1 VGTVQGC
8 DPGWTLLSGLYS
20 NNPGN
25 VGSVAA
31 YDPNTLGVWVENQNN
46 LDWFDPSNNT
56 MTAEASNSLG
66 YHSTG
71 VVDPIHKY
79 FIIVGCNPG
88 GSCPSASEGIL
99 YRDISCSGSPSTP
112 ANCPNRGTLNA
123 PTLTGC
129 ANLIG
134 VANTTPQYMGV
145 AWDPIGNRVVV
156 YPNAGNVIWYI
167 NPVTWT
173 CTTETYGSVQGTDY
187 PQNTPLPGTGAD
199 GTYGHFQYDPTFDV
213 FLLCND
219 PNNDCWYLR
228 LNR

>member
-1 VGTVQGC
+1 
-8 DPGWTLLSGLYS
+8 
-20 NNPGN
+20 
-25 VGSVAA
+25 
-31 YDPNTLGVWVENQNN
+31 
-46 LDWFDPSNNT
+46 
-56 MTAEASNSLG
+56 
-66 YHSTG
+66 
-71 VVDPIHKY
+71 
-79 FIIVGCNPG
+79 
-88 GSCPSASEGIL
+88 
-99 YRDISCSGSPSTP
+99 
-112 ANCPNRGTLNA
+112 
-123 PTLTGC
+123 
-129 ANLIG
+129 
-134 VANTTPQYMGV
+134 MGV

-173 CTTETYGSVQGTDY
+173 CTTGTYGSVQGTDY